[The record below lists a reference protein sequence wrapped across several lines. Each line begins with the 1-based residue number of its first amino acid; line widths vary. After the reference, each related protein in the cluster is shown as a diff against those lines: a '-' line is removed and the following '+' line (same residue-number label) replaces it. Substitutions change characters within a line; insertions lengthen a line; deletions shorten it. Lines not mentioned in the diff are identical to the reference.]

1 MRPAPSVRVS
11 CFQDGGEDAVTAAV
25 TVCVDVFRATTTAVT
40 AVVAGRRCFPAGS
53 LEEAV
58 PLAAALHQPLLVG
71 ELGGNMPYGFDL
83 QNSPAAV
90 ADRPD
95 VWRPAIVLSTSGTPL
110 IVAAARSGAAHVA
123 CLRNWTAA
131 ADAAAAAGGRI
142 EVVGAGT
149 RGEFRE
155 EDQLCCAWIAE
166 RLGGAGHAFAD
177 AYTAH
182 VVERWSGAHVEA
194 VAHGHSAA
202 YLRDTGQSRDIDFVL
217 RHVDDV
223 PCAFS
228 MSSGELVAVTDPAGA
243 GGREPGRKVLPA

>member
-1 MRPAPSVRVS
+1 MRPDRSVRIT
-11 CFQDGGEDAVTAAV
+11 CFQDGPAEAVAAAA

-58 PLAAALHQPLLVG
+58 PLAAALHRPLLVG

-90 ADRPD
+90 AERPD

-110 IVAAARSGAAHVA
+110 LVSAARTGRAYAA

-131 ADAAAAAGGRI
+131 ADAAAAASSHV
-142 EVVGAGT
+142 EVVGAGA

-166 RLGGAGHAFAD
+166 RLAAAGHAFAD
-177 AYTAH
+177 AATAEL
-182 VVERWSGAHVEA
+182 VERWSGSGVEA
-194 VAHGHSAA
+194 VGAGHSAA
-202 YLRDTGQSRDIDFVL
+202 YLRDTGQGQDIEFVL

-223 PCAFS
+223 ACAFV
-228 MSSGELVAVTDPAGA
+228 MDAGELVAVTDPSGA
-243 GGREPGRKVLPA
+243 EDRGVGRKVLPA

>member
-1 MRPAPSVRVS
+1 MSTGPSLRIT
-11 CFQDGGEDAVTAAV
+11 CFQDGGADALAAPV

-58 PLAAALHQPLLVG
+58 PLAAALHRPLLVG

-90 ADRPD
+90 AARPD

-110 IVAAARSGAAHVA
+110 IVAAARAGAAHVA

-131 ADAAAAAGGRI
+131 ADAAAAAGDRI
-142 EVVGAGT
+142 EIVGAGT

-166 RLGGAGHAFAD
+166 RLAAAGYAFAD
-177 AYTAH
+177 ASTAEL
-182 VVERWSGAHVEA
+182 VERWSGASVDA
-194 VAHGHSAA
+194 VAQGHSAA
-202 YLRDTGQSRDIDFVL
+202 YLRDTGQSRDLEFVL

-223 PCAFS
+223 PCAFA
-228 MSSGELVAVTDPAGA
+228 MSAGELVAVTEPAA
-243 GGREPGRKVLPA
+243 AEGRGPGQKALPA